1 MQLGKTELG
10 RAAENAAASFLS
22 NRGFTVLGRNLRV
35 GRLEIDLLV
44 RRGELVAVVEVRTR
58 SPGSW
63 VPALTSVDWRKRSRV
78 RAAGTALWRK
88 HFAKDLSVERMRFDL
103 VSVTF
108 TEQGAAQ
115 VEHVEAAF

>member
-22 NRGFTVLGRNLRV
+22 SRGFTVLGRNLRV

>member
-1 MQLGKTELG
+1 MQLSKTELG

-22 NRGFTVLGRNLRV
+22 EHGFIVLGRNLRV
-35 GRLEIDLLV
+35 GRLEVDLLV
-44 RRGELVAVVEVRTR
+44 RRGELVVVVEVRTR
-58 SPGSW
+58 SAGSW

-88 HFAKDLSVERMRFDL
+88 HFARDFSVERMRFDL

-108 TEQGAAQ
+108 TGDGTPLI
-115 VEHVEAAF
+115 EHVEAAF